1 MEKQGRSKDF
11 SKISALIKK
20 GEEIG
25 YVTYEEIEDVF
36 TDKSAWSP
44 HLEDLLAQLEEHN
57 IDVIDGEEEPEKEE
71 TAVAWLH
78 DPVKTYLSEIGQIPV
93 LSVEEEMNLAKIIEQ
108 GKERIRQIEM
118 KLSLS
123 VRRLKRLFLQRR
135 QEDRVTNPEVLS
147 YLSRLSQEEKDF
159 ILVEIDSAEK
169 QISEAKKRFTEAN
182 LRLVVSIAK
191 KYIHHKVAFLDLVD
205 EGNLGLMR
213 AVDKFDYKEGF
224 RFSTYATWWI
234 RQAITRALA
243 DQSRTIRIPVYMS
256 EIINKCIKTTR
267 NLSQELGR
275 EPTLEEIATR
285 MKLPVTRIVE
295 AVTIAQ
301 EPASLETPVGSNGS
315 SQLGDMIE
323 GKDTLSP
330 HKAMFFKILRD
341 QINELLSTLSEKEE
355 QTLRFRYGL
364 GEEVPHTLEEIGKI
378 LGITRERVR
387 QLENKA
393 LLKLRKLQI
402 SKELQ
407 DFLHEEK

>member
-1 MEKQGRSKDF
+1 MRKQGRSKDF
-11 SKISALIKK
+11 NKISTLIKK

-25 YVTYEEIEDVF
+25 YVTYEDLEGVF
-36 TDKSAWSP
+36 TDKSSWSP

-57 IDVIDGEEEPEKEE
+57 IEVVEEEEEPEKEE
-71 TAVAWLH
+71 TEVTWPYDL
-78 DPVKTYLSEIGQIPV
+78 VKTYLSEIGRIPV
-93 LSVEEEMNLAKIIEQ
+93 LSVEEEINLAKIIEQ
-108 GKERIRQIEM
+108 GKERIRQIEI

-135 QEDRVTNPEVLS
+135 QEDRVTNPEILS
-147 YLSRLSQEEKDF
+147 YLSRLGQEEKDS
-159 ILVEIDSAEK
+159 ILTEIDSAEK
-169 QISEAKKRFTEAN
+169 QIFRAKQRFTEAN

-191 KYIHHKVAFLDLVD
+191 KYIHQKVSFLDLID

-256 EIINKCIKTTR
+256 EIINKCIKITR
-267 NLSQELGR
+267 QLSQEFGR
-275 EPTLEEIATR
+275 EPTLEEIAAR
-285 MKLPVTRIVE
+285 MKLPITRIVE

-315 SQLGDMIE
+315 SQLGDMIK
-323 GKDTLSP
+323 GTFSP
-330 HKAMFFKILRD
+330 HNAMFFKILRD
-341 QINELLSTLSEKEE
+341 QINKLLNTLSEKEE
-355 QTLRFRYGL
+355 QTLRLRYGL
-364 GEEVPHTLEEIGKI
+364 GEETPHTLEEIGKI

-393 LLKLRKLQI
+393 LSKLRKLQI